1 MSSQAYRAGAP
12 AVPRGTALGETV
24 AAVSATCYW
33 ELRKLAAQKRS
44 WAGLAAAVIVQLV
57 FLISIEIS
65 KVTPGDGPYADPM
78 GPGLRHSGLALTPVV
93 LKEMAYFGP
102 TIIAALV
109 AGDIVANEDAGGT
122 LKTILVRSVRRGEI
136 LAAKALALFTYVVVA
151 LLVFAITGVIA
162 GTIAWGFHPLAN
174 ISGTTISAAHALG
187 LTFAAIA
194 VYTLPTLAIGS
205 FGLLL
210 SVVTR
215 QSVAGVVGTI
225 FYGLALTGL
234 AALPAI
240 KGARPYILVT
250 QLHAWHGVFQ
260 TPTGWAMIVHAIWV
274 SLLYAAPPLIA
285 AWLVFGR
292 RDVAG

>member
-1 MSSQAYRAGAP
+1 VSAQAYPARQAARRGGA
-12 AVPRGTALGETV
+12 TDSL
-24 AAVSATCYW
+24 AAVFATYYW

-44 WAGLAAAVIVQLV
+44 WVGLAAAAVVQLV

-65 KVTPGDGPYADPM
+65 KVTPNDGPYADPM

-93 LKEMAYFGP
+93 LKEIAYFGP

-109 AGDIVANEDAGGT
+109 GGDIVANEDGGGT
-122 LKTILVRSVRRGEI
+122 LKTVLVRSVRRGEI
-136 LAAKALALFTYVVVA
+136 LAAKTLALFTYVAFA
-151 LLVFAITGVIA
+151 LAVFAATGIVA
-162 GTIAWGFHPLAN
+162 GVAAWGFHPLAN
-174 ISGTTISAAHALG
+174 ISGQRISAAHAFG

-194 VYTLPTLAIGS
+194 VYIVPTLSIAS

-225 FYGLALTGL
+225 FYGLALEGL

-250 QLHAWHGVFQ
+250 QLHAWHGPFE
-260 TPTGWAMIVHAIWV
+260 TPTDWGLIGYAIWV
-274 SLLYAAPPLIA
+274 SVLYATPPLLF
-285 AWLVFGR
+285 AWITFRR
-292 RDVAG
+292 RDVAS